1 MKYLGYLKIRRHF
14 KGGRYHACFSSP
26 DEDWWETPVWR
37 TAPGLQSAD
46 CQNCWTRGTLTV
58 FTSAICDDFWMM
70 QLAVPCSLSF
80 PCARFVKAIA
90 ALISFQY
97 VSSLLSP
104 FLIAALDWN
113 KTKRKRSNSPQLH
126 RQWQH
131 WKAQTAN
138 QNLLLTC
145 YWIHFPEGLQRK
157 AEIQLLFFLFC

>member
-14 KGGRYHACFSSP
+14 KGSHYHSCFSSQ
-26 DEDWWETPVWR
+26 DEDLWENSAWR
-37 TAPGLQSAD
+37 TATGLQCAD
-46 CQNCWTRGTLTV
+46 GQNCWARGTLTV

-104 FLIAALDWN
+104 FLLAALDWN
-113 KTKRKRSNSPQLH
+113 KTKIKRSNSLQLH
-126 RQWQH
+126 RKWQH
-131 WKAQTAN
+131 WKAQTAH
-138 QNLLLTC
+138 QNLLLTS
-145 YWIHFPEGLQRK
+145 YWTHFPECL
-157 AEIQLLFFLFC
+157 